1 MKIEVWSDFVC
12 PFCYIG
18 KRRLEQAIEHFDH
31 KDKIVINYKSYE
43 LNPDAEKSLNESI
56 HEILAKKYNMPI
68 EQAKKMN
75 DNVASQAKEVGLEY
89 NFDIMKHANTF
100 DAHRVAKVAAKE
112 GKENE
117 MVERLLK
124 AYFTEGKQISD
135 HETLI
140 MLAKEVGLD
149 PGIVQSVL
157 ESRKYSAYVRDD
169 EEQAAQ
175 IGVQGVPFFVFNEKY
190 AVSGAH
196 PPEVFKEVLE
206 KVWQEENENPV
217 LQTLTPKGSE
227 TSYCTDEGCQG
238 DQN

>member
-18 KRRLEQAIEHFDH
+18 KRRLEQAIENFDH

-43 LNPDAEKSLNESI
+43 LDPDAEETTNESM

-68 EQAKKMN
+68 EQAKQMN
-75 DNVASQAKEVGLEY
+75 ENVASQAKEVGLEY
-89 NFDIMKHANTF
+89 NFDSMKNANTF
-100 DAHRVAKVAAKE
+100 DAHRVVKAAAKDS
-112 GKENE
+112 KEKE

-124 AYFTEGKQISD
+124 AHFTDGKQISD

-140 MLAKEVGLD
+140 MLANEVGVD
-149 PGIVQSVL
+149 HERVQSVL

-190 AVSGAH
+190 AVSGAQ
-196 PPEVFKEVLE
+196 PSEVFKE
-206 KVWQEENENPV
+206 
-217 LQTLTPKGSE
+217 
-227 TSYCTDEGCQG
+227 
-238 DQN
+238 